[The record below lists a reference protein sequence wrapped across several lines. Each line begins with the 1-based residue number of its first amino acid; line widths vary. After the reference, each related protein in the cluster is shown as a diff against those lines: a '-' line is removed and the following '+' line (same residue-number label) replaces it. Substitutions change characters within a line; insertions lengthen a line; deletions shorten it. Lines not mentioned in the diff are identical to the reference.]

1 MCRLYGFRSAI
12 DSTVHR
18 SLVAA
23 ENAIA
28 RQSRMHKDGWG
39 LAFYVGGYPHILRND
54 AQADGDTLF
63 RDVSSVVATRT
74 FMAHI
79 RKATSGSVR
88 VLNCHPFQ
96 HGAWTFAHN
105 GQVGGFSDPAVR
117 ARVERLID
125 PRFDRFVLGDTDS
138 ELIFYA
144 FLSRLSRRVADLQ
157 NPGVTADPVLA
168 ALRETVAA
176 LLDAGAEDDE
186 ADDLPTKL
194 NFLVTNGSVMVAY
207 RYRVSLFY
215 STHKSH
221 CPERDTCYAFVQGRC
236 EQPVSDGIV
245 NHLLV
250 SSEVIE
256 GGNNVWKTVPEDTY
270 VAVDHGMNFRTGRL
284 VGIDPPPTPEACG

>member
-39 LAFYVGGYPHILRND
+39 LAFYIGRYPHILRND
-54 AQADGDTLF
+54 AQAEGDTLF

-79 RKATSGSVR
+79 RKATAGSVR

-105 GQVGGFSDPAVR
+105 GQVCGFKDPAVR
-117 ARVERLID
+117 ARVEALVD
-125 PRFDRFVLGDTDS
+125 PRYQRFVLGDTDS

-144 FLSRLSRRVADLQ
+144 FLSRLSRRVEDLH
-157 NPGVTADPVLA
+157 NPGVTADHTLA
-168 ALRETVAA
+168 ALQETVAGV
-176 LLDAGAEDDE
+176 LDAGAGDE
-186 ADDLPTKL
+186 VDPDLPTKL
-194 NFLVTNGSVMVAY
+194 NFLITNGSVMVAY

-221 CPERDTCYAFVQGRC
+221 CPERETCFAFDQKRC
-236 EQPVSDGIV
+236 ESAVTDGIV
-245 NHLLV
+245 NHLLI

-256 GGNNVWKTVPEDTY
+256 GGNNVWEEVPEDTY
-270 VAVDHGMNFRTGRL
+270 VAVDHGMNFRMGRL
-284 VGIDPPPTPEACG
+284 VGIDPPQGAASCG